1 MKGFLGSLPLVGRL
15 DNAVRLPNY
24 SNYAILPNEG
34 KVWSF
39 NQGKLIGRK
48 HPTRGYWFVSLA
60 GDDGKVWNTS
70 LHRISWIAVNGEIP
84 EGYQV
89 NHKDENKDNNSISN
103 LNLLT
108 PKENSN
114 WGTKSVR
121 LSHSISKPL
130 LGLKNGKPS
139 ILFTSQI
146 EAKSRGFGSVSSYIN
161 DNRTYKGYNWV
172 YVEDYLGINTKSN
185 L

>member
-48 HPTRGYWFVSLA
+48 HRTKGYWFVSLA

-89 NHKDENKDNNSISN
+89 NHKDENRDNNSISN

-108 PKENSN
+108 PKENCN
-114 WGTKSVR
+114 WGNHQFL
-121 LSHSISKPL
+121 LSLSNSKPL
-130 LGLKNGKPS
+130 IGIKNGKPS
-139 ILFTSQI
+139 VLFTSAI
-146 EAKSRGFGSVSSYIN
+146 VAKYKGFTDISNYIN
-161 DNRTYKGYNWV
+161 KNEVYKGYKWI
-172 YVEDYLGINTKSN
+172 YVEDYLDIKPMSN